1 MMDSSGLEAEKE
13 AQEKGAQRKNF
24 EAFILIYVTGV
35 PGTYNS

>member
-13 AQEKGAQRKNF
+13 AQEKQAQRKIF
-24 EAFILIYVTGV
+24 EAILIYVTSV